1 MFGEK
6 FVDFYDNLIKCS
18 QTTKEKLSKIK
29 VSKKNNSEEE
39 EEIINDYDL
48 NDKSKVYIEKHIN
61 TLIDTQIKKFLEN
74 NNNSQK
80 YSCYLKMIQN
90 IYCDISELSNL
101 FPNFK
106 SLKMTL
112 KLYFIMMRTY
122 YYNNQRLEKLLTALE
137 EFTMFID
144 YFFKEII
151 LYTIKIFP
159 NIDIN
164 NKSNIN
170 YLNVDNTIINAFLGD
185 ALPFIKNNNNK
196 NDNSD
201 NCINNDN
208 DGEEIKVQ
216 IPLNIL
222 YNIYDYRHDIMK
234 DIDNKG
240 KCLKKYFEKQENSA
254 NIINIKNEEN
264 KKKIH
269 LGLIIYFLNEI
280 KEKYFVDRFIKY
292 LELNEEDKN
301 IVLNNILKNK

>member
-80 YSCYLKMIQN
+80 YSYYLKMVQN

-122 YYNNQRLEKLLTALE
+122 YYNNQRLEKLLTAFE

-170 YLNVDNTIINAFLGD
+170 DLNVDNTIINAFLGD
-185 ALPFIKNNNNK
+185 ALPFIKNNNN
-196 NDNSD
+196 DNSD

-208 DGEEIKVQ
+208 NGEEVKVQ

>member
-29 VSKKNNSEEE
+29 VSKKDNTDEEE
-39 EEIINDYDL
+39 EVINDYNL

-90 IYCDISELSNL
+90 IYCDISEFSNL

-122 YYNNQRLEKLLTALE
+122 YYNNQRLEKMLTVLE

-164 NKSNIN
+164 NKNNIN
-170 YLNVDNTIINAFLGD
+170 ELNVDNTIINTFLGD
-185 ALPFIKNNNNK
+185 ALPFIINNNNK
-196 NDNSD
+196 TNNNENS
-201 NCINNDN
+201 
-208 DGEEIKVQ
+208 EEIKVQ

-240 KCLKKYFEKQENSA
+240 KYLKKYFEKQENSV

>member
-29 VSKKNNSEEE
+29 KTKINNTDEEE
-39 EEIINDYDL
+39 EVINDYDL

-90 IYCDISELSNL
+90 IYCDISEFSNL

-122 YYNNQRLEKLLTALE
+122 YYNNQRLEKMLTALE

-164 NKSNIN
+164 NKGNIN
-170 YLNVDNTIINAFLGD
+170 ELNVDNTIINAFLGD
-185 ALPFIKNNNNK
+185 ALPFIKNNNNNK
-196 NDNSD
+196 TNNSD
-201 NCINNDN
+201 NCINNN
-208 DGEEIKVQ
+208 TEEIKVQ

-234 DIDNKG
+234 DINNKG